1 MGATSMRWAV
11 VGAGAFILIA
21 LACVAVVFNGDS
33 AATTAVREEAGP
45 HDDPAIVYRSFAN
58 AAVKGFAQARE
69 AMNEATRRENA
80 AKAGMEQAQSALHD
94 ATASAAKVNQLS
106 KASADKAAVVMA
118 KVQAVVDAVKTK
130 AAANT
135 ATMQLAY
142 HQLRKERR
150 VKLRAK
156 IHADASKFVDLEA
169 KKAAATAVEAVAA
182 AAVLNVQEAEDSE

>member
-1 MGATSMRWAV
+1 MGL
-11 VGAGAFILIA
+11 GGQ
-21 LACVAVVFNGDS
+21 G
-33 AATTAVREEAGP
+33 E
-45 HDDPAIVYRSFAN
+45 PAIEGLCRQ
-58 AAVKGFAQARE
+58 G
-69 AMNEATRRENA
+69 
-80 AKAGMEQAQSALHD
+80 
-94 ATASAAKVNQLS
+94 
-106 KASADKAAVVMA
+106 AVVMA